1 MLSNVFK
8 LRACLTVLLTLLT
21 GSAVAQDLAVVGARI
36 YVAPDAAPIDDGT
49 VLIQHGRIAA
59 VGPRGEVVVPAGVRI
74 VDGKGTSVVAGFW
87 NSHIHLIKPPFHEP
101 NAQAAAE
108 LSTAL
113 RDRFTRWGFTTLFD
127 IASLPGDARAL
138 RARINQGQVVGP
150 QVLTVDMPFFPEH
163 GTPIYVRELWQQ
175 THAPS
180 AEVATAQQASERADA
195 QLAAGADG
203 VKLFTGA
210 IIGGPG
216 NVTPMPLDIARAV
229 VASAHAHGKPAF
241 AHPTNQVG
249 LAVAVDSGVD
259 VIVHAAPES
268 GEWKPAFVARL
279 KAGNVA
285 LVPTLTL
292 FSAELLREG
301 VPEPV
306 VRELVKNSQQQLQ
319 ALSQAGGQVLFGTDA
334 GFHDTYDTDLEYQLM
349 AEAGMDWR
357 QILASLTTA
366 PAQRFGQADQRGRLQ
381 QGMAGDLV
389 LLGSDPQSQPQAL
402 ADVRMTVRDGRVL
415 FDAASLPE
423 SATATATA
431 PQALGGD

>member
-1 MLSNVFK
+1 MPSALLKLSAFAGVFV
-8 LRACLTVLLTLLT
+8 ACVATP
-21 GSAVAQDLAVVGARI
+21 AVAQDLAVVGARV
-36 YVAPDAAPIDDGT
+36 YPAPDAAPLNDGT
-49 VLIQHGRIAA
+49 VLIQDGRIAA
-59 VGPRGEVVVPAGVRI
+59 VGLRGEVVVPAGVRV
-74 VDGKGTSVVAGFW
+74 VDVKGATVVAGFW

-101 NAQAAAE
+101 DAQPAAE
-108 LSTAL
+108 LSAAL

-138 RARINQGQVVGP
+138 RARINKGEVTGP
-150 QVLTVDMPFFPEH
+150 QLLTVDMPFFPEH

-180 AEVATAQQASERADA
+180 AEVATAAQARERAEA
-195 QLAAGADG
+195 QIAAGADG

-210 IIGGPG
+210 IVGGPG
-216 NVTPMPLDIARAV
+216 NVTPMSVEIARAAV
-229 VASAHAHGKPAF
+229 EVAHAHGKPAF

-249 LAVAVDSGVD
+249 LEVAVDSGVD

-268 GEWKPAFVARL
+268 GAWKPAFVARL
-279 KAGNVA
+279 KADHVA

-319 ALSQAGGQVLFGTDA
+319 ALSQAGGQILFGTDA
-334 GFHDTYDTDLEYQLM
+334 GFHDTYDTHLEYQLM

-357 QILASLTTA
+357 QVLTSLTTA

-381 QGMAGDLV
+381 PGYAGDLV
-389 LLGSDPQSQPQAL
+389 VLGSDPQSQPQAF

-415 FDAASLPE
+415 FDAASASTP
-423 SATATATA
+423 STASTPAA
-431 PQALGGD
+431 GD

>member
-1 MLSNVFK
+1 MPCTGFK
-8 LRACLTVLLTLLT
+8 LRVCLAVLLALLA
-21 GSAVAQDLAVVGARI
+21 GSVAAQDLAVVGARV

-49 VLIQHGRIAA
+49 VLIQHGRIVA
-59 VGPRGEVVVPAGVRI
+59 VGPRGKVVVPAGVRL
-74 VDGKGTSVVAGFW
+74 VDGKGASVVAGFW
-87 NSHIHLIKPPFHEP
+87 NSHIHLIKPPFHAP
-101 NAQAAAE
+101 DAQPAAE

-113 RDRFTRWGFTTLFD
+113 RDRFTRWGFTTLYD

-138 RARINQGQVVGP
+138 RARINQGEVVGP
-150 QVLTVDMPFFPEH
+150 QLLTVDMPFFPEH

-180 AEVATAQQASERADA
+180 AEVATAAQARERAEA

-210 IIGGPG
+210 IVGGPG
-216 NVTPMPLDIARAV
+216 NVTPMSVEIARAAV
-229 VASAHAHGKPAF
+229 EAAHAHGKPAF

-279 KAGNVA
+279 KADNVA

-319 ALSQAGGQVLFGTDA
+319 ALSNAGGQILFGTDA
-334 GFHDTYDTDLEYQLM
+334 GFHDTYDTQLEYQLM

-366 PAQRFGQADQRGRLQ
+366 PAERFGQADQRGRLQ
-381 QGMAGDLV
+381 SGFAGDLV
-389 LLGSDPQSQPQAL
+389 VLGSDPQSQPQAL

-415 FDAASLPE
+415 YDAAAASTP
-423 SATATATA
+423 ATASKPVA
-431 PQALGGD
+431 GD